1 LASFLFSERL
11 LLSGFS
17 GLPQYTNIS
26 AILEAIGDRFRSDQV
41 VQTDEMLTGQ
51 KAAVERTPDALS

>member
-1 LASFLFSERL
+1 LASFLFSARL

-51 KAAVERTPDALS
+51 KLL